1 MEQVVL
7 IQEGEPVKKRRY
19 LSPEEKFEI
28 FLEATRGDVQI
39 GAVLR
44 KWGIHSS
51 DLKRIR
57 ETVKA
62 GALSQFQARRSR
74 KPMVSAQEVERLA
87 KEKERLKQTI
97 VEQSVELS
105 LFKKSVNGA

>member
-1 MEQVVL
+1 MES
-7 IQEGEPVKKRRY
+7 IISISNGDPVKKRRY
-19 LSPEEKFEI
+19 LSPQEKFEI
-28 FLEATRGDVQI
+28 FMEASRGDIPV
-39 GAVLR
+39 GEVLR

-62 GALSQFQARRSR
+62 GAVKEFQARRSR
-74 KPMVSAQEVERLA
+74 KPLVPAE
-87 KEKERLKQTI
+87 EKERLEKEKARLEETI

-105 LFKKSVNGA
+105 LLKKT